1 MSPEGPYVVTNPHAE
16 VKTGTVVFVHGL
28 RGAKIGAWKGFP
40 DLLSTDEEL
49 GAYDFHFWGYPSKFE
64 LKHLVTKYVW
74 EDDPNIRMIGRG
86 LRTLL
91 DNTVEEKR
99 KLVLVGH
106 SMGGLVIQSFVLEE
120 LARGARDLVDRVAEI
135 VLYATPS
142 GGERLA
148 HWAGFLKNQ
157 VADMSDVGPFI
168 AGLRQGWHELV
179 DSKRGERP
187 RPANFR
193 LTLVAGLSDR
203 LVPEETAIGPFPFD
217 EHEFSPGNHLGVVKP
232 GEVGRV
238 PFDIL
243 KTRLLRPAPSLEE
256 RRVVYGETPEA
267 VEVMNAIR
275 AAVELDKADTLV
287 RIAEK
292 LLADAP
298 TMPAVERAL
307 GLELLQ
313 QMKYE
318 PAAALLERCL
328 TFRMS
333 DGSTPFARDAQVA
346 QQLAVALSALGR
358 NEDALVTLESLPLE
372 MKSQSETMGI
382 RAGRIKRE
390 WDEKRGSARL
400 GRRAL
405 DTYRAA
411 YESALAAKDV
421 DQIIY
426 NGINTAYMLFALGE
440 PCEDVARDVL
450 TVAAGR
456 DEPDYWT
463 LATRAEALLLLR
475 EFDEAERW
483 YGNAFELEPPPRY
496 MATTAEQGLRIIEA
510 LDDAAATAP
519 VADLL
524 KSILE
529 SLPAE
534 ECE

>member
-1 MSPEGPYVVTNPHAE
+1 MSAEGPYLVTNPHAD
-16 VKTGTVVFVHGL
+16 VKKGTVVFVHGF
-28 RGAKIGAWKGFP
+28 RSTKIEAWSGFP

-49 GAYDFHFWGYPSKFE
+49 GAYDFYFWGYPSRFPS
-64 LKHLVTKYVW
+64 KHIFTKYVW
-74 EDDPNIRMIGRG
+74 EDDPNIRTIGRG

-91 DNTVEEKR
+91 DNTVEEDR

-120 LARGARDLVDRVAEI
+120 LARGTRDIVDRVAEI

-142 GGERLA
+142 GGERIA
-148 HWAGFLKNQ
+148 HWFRHFKNQ
-157 VADMSDVGPFI
+157 CADMADVGPFI
-168 AGLRQGWHELV
+168 AGLRQGWYELV
-179 DSKRGERP
+179 DSRRGEQP
-187 RPANFR
+187 RPTNFR

-203 LVPEETAIGPFPFD
+203 FVPEETALGPFPFD
-217 EHEFSPGNHLGVVKP
+217 EHEFSPGNHIGVVKP
-232 GEVGRV
+232 AEVGRV

-275 AAVELDKADTLV
+275 AAVELDKTDTLV

-292 LLADAP
+292 LLADEPA
-298 TMPAVERAL
+298 MPAVERAL

-318 PAAALLERCL
+318 LSAALLERC
-328 TFRMS
+328 FKFEMS
-333 DGSTPFARDAQVA
+333 DGSKPFARDAQVA

-358 NEDALVTLESLPLE
+358 NVDALAALASLPPETKNL
-372 MKSQSETMGI
+372 SETMGI

-390 WDEKRGSARL
+390 WDDDRGKGRL

-426 NGINTAYMLFALGE
+426 NGINTAYMLFALGK

-450 TVAAGR
+450 TVAAGQ

-475 EFDEAERW
+475 KFDEAEQW
-483 YGNAFELEPPPRY
+483 YGNAFELTPPPRY

-510 LDDAAATAP
+510 LDDAAAAAA

-524 KSILE
+524 KKTLE
-529 SLPAE
+529 SLPTE
-534 ECE
+534 EPE